1 MARHKIVPRRKK
13 NSKSESLEQ
22 RIGLI
27 QRFHH
32 TLATKL
38 LPTTPTFIAQ
48 EQYQQGETEVALTI
62 FDRMRPAMQ
71 QQASH
76 TYRILGVEIH
86 A

>member
-48 EQYQQGETEVALTI
+48 EQYQPPISAGAQCST
-62 FDRMRPAMQ
+62 RSPAAAQ
-71 QQASH
+71 
-76 TYRILGVEIH
+76 I
-86 A
+86 